1 MFIYLANS
9 VMCIHLCW
17 TLQNN
22 VKKALEMATD
32 HYWSVIRTGRV
43 KDFAIILQKNQQIAF
58 SQSSLSDDLS
68 VLINFQSET
77 ATFTQ

>member
-32 HYWSVIRTGRV
+32 HY
-43 KDFAIILQKNQQIAF
+43 
-58 SQSSLSDDLS
+58 
-68 VLINFQSET
+68 
-77 ATFTQ
+77 